1 MCTNV
6 GTYFCDLFFV
16 FTLLLVDVDI
26 SIDVRPVTTTRISL
40 VSSNIHTALT
50 SWAAGEP
57 TYLRQAGV
65 AVVDVADPVSSEI
78 SDNSKG
84 DSAVSKSTVPF
95 SNTKSKAESKES
107 KKMYTVIPD
116 GAPALLKAIS
126 TAAVEN
132 TDFQFVLKYA
142 LEAHASNEDASADAI
157 SATSTPATA
166 NNSTCIDVTALFE
179 QATTLVDPNYDP
191 DTIAENMDLEGA
203 ELQVAL
209 VSSVSGEGLA
219 TLARV
224 YAECVQKLKK
234 SGTSVVNVL
243 LTTTNDNVNVGTGA
257 NAAADSETTA
267 GGEKRRL
274 SKAERKKQKTGG
286 KPAAVTAT
294 STTLKAPSVCV
305 NNNKPAV
312 LLLQVTVDKVALTT
326 SVDVLKS
333 YHDAI

>member
-1 MCTNV
+1 M
-6 GTYFCDLFFV
+6 F
-16 FTLLLVDVDI
+16 FTLLLFDI
-26 SIDVRPVTTTRISL
+26 DTSIDVRPVTTTRISL

-65 AVVDVADPVSSEI
+65 AVVDVADPLNSET
-78 SDNSKG
+78 SDNSSKV

-95 SNTKSKAESKES
+95 SNTKNKAESKES

-126 TAAVEN
+126 ASAIDS

-142 LEAHASNEDASADAI
+142 LEENSTNEDASADAI
-157 SATSTPATA
+157 CATSTPATA
-166 NNSTCIDVTALFE
+166 NNSACIDVTDLFE

-224 YAECVQKLKK
+224 YAECVQRLKM
-234 SGTSVVNVL
+234 SGNTVVNVL
-243 LTTTNDNVNVGTGA
+243 LTTTNGNVGVGAACA
-257 NAAADSETTA
+257 NAAADYETTV

-274 SKAERKKQKTGG
+274 SKAERKKQKTGA

-294 STTLKAPSVCV
+294 TTTLKAPSVCV

-312 LLLQVTVDKVALTT
+312 LLLQVTVDKEESTYKVALTT